1 MRSLEVQGFPGERLG
16 LWRVTMRRMPERVLI
31 VDDHPTFRRFA
42 RRLLQD
48 EGFVVVGEADD
59 GASAL
64 DAVRELLPEVVLL
77 DVMLPD
83 VSGIDLAER
92 LAAMA
97 GAPTVVLISSRSASD
112 YGTSLEGSS
121 ARAFIAKGDLTGAS
135 LRAAVAAE

>member
-1 MRSLEVQGFPGERLG
+1 MQ
-16 LWRVTMRRMPERVLI
+16 ERVLI

-83 VSGIDLAER
+83 VSGLDLAER
-92 LAAMA
+92 LAGMA
-97 GAPTVVLISSRSASD
+97 GAPAVVLTSSRGASD
-112 YGTSLEGSS
+112 YGTALTHSS
-121 ARAFIAKGDLTGAS
+121 ARAFIAKGDLTGAA
-135 LRAAVAAE
+135 LRAAVTLQ

>member
-1 MRSLEVQGFPGERLG
+1 MRK
-16 LWRVTMRRMPERVLI
+16 RVLI

-48 EGFVVVGEADD
+48 EGFVVVGEVGD

-64 DAVRELLPEVVLL
+64 DAVRELVPEVVLL

-83 VSGIDLAER
+83 VSGLDLAEV
-92 LAAMA
+92 LASVA
-97 GAPTVVLISSRSASD
+97 GAPTVVLTSSRSASD

-121 ARAFIAKGDLTGAS
+121 ARAFIAKGDLTGAA
-135 LRAAVAAE
+135 LRAAVTLQ